1 VQDVT
6 EPGYAYLLI
15 VRRECEDKLAF
26 LQDTFEK
33 RPSVRVIADRRTADR
48 RARREDVPVDR
59 RRSDRRVTLPP
70 SWDIAD
76 YLLVPEHEPD

>member
-1 VQDVT
+1 VI
-6 EPGYAYLLI
+6 EPAYAYLLI

-26 LQDTFEK
+26 LEDTFEK
-33 RPSVRVIADRRTADR
+33 RPNVHVIPDRRSADR

-59 RRSDRRVTLPP
+59 RRGDRRVTLPP

-76 YLLVPEHEPD
+76 YLLVSEREPG